1 MIAVPIIPGHL
12 YRVTWRGISLIVIA
26 PDGCTAIVIGMA
38 RFFDDS
44 ADKDAEAIPC
54 AA

>member
-1 MIAVPIIPGHL
+1 MIAVPIVRGRL

-26 PDGCTAIVIGMA
+26 PDSCTAIVICLA
-38 RFFDDS
+38 RIFDDDS
-44 ADKDAEAIPC
+44 TQETEAIPC